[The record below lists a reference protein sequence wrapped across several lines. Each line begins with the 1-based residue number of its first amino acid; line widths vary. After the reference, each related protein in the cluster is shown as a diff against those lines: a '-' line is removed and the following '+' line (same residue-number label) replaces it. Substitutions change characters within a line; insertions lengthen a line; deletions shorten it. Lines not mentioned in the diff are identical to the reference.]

1 MSKSSTISKY
11 GMIKALHKVYLS
23 ELLVLPFE
31 NGKSYLS
38 GYLVFVSTNIICI
51 LFKKTSSSVLSGGGI
66 WNRRG
71 CSSEILNLTSKGD
84 HLGVAQAF
92 CDP

>member
-1 MSKSSTISKY
+1 M
-11 GMIKALHKVYLS
+11 
-23 ELLVLPFE
+23 
-31 NGKSYLS
+31 
-38 GYLVFVSTNIICI
+38 
-51 LFKKTSSSVLSGGGI
+51 SVLLAVHIVGSEHDRMRPLKIQDGGFRCSDPRGGGGGGTPI

>member
-1 MSKSSTISKY
+1 MAPFSIVGVFDEVDDTLYAFEQLHHEILNEHAPLKQTIVRGNKVPY
-11 GMIKALHKVYLS
+11 MTEQWRKAIS
-23 ELLVLPFE
+23 PG
-31 NGKSYLS
+31 GK
-38 GYLVFVSTNIICI
+38 GAP
-51 LFKKTSSSVLSGGGI
+51 I

>member
-1 MSKSSTISKY
+1 
-11 GMIKALHKVYLS
+11 MI
-23 ELLVLPFE
+23 LLLLRLLQDLMKDNCPR
-31 NGKSYLS
+31 
-38 GYLVFVSTNIICI
+38 
-51 LFKKTSSSVLSGGGI
+51 GGGGTPI

-92 CDP
+92 CDL